1 MRALLISL
9 GLCARAF
16 GARRRLP
23 VAARPLQLPSF
34 RQASADVPDVEFFWR
49 DVCAV
54 PARDL
59 AYLRERV
66 VQQDAI
72 QKYLRGLEKQFGMGG
87 Q

>member
-1 MRALLISL
+1 
-9 GLCARAF
+9 
-16 GARRRLP
+16 
-23 VAARPLQLPSF
+23 
-34 RQASADVPDVEFFWR
+34 VPDVEFFWR